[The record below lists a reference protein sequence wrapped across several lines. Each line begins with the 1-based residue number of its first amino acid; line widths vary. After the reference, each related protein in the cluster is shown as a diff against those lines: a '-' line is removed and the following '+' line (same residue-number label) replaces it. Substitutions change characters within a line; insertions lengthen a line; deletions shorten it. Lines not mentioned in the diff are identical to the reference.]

1 MVSAFTMR
9 EFVILMVEECI
20 VDKNTILIIED
31 DEDIAGFIELEL
43 IHEGYQVSIVSNG
56 RQGLEMALIQPW
68 NLILLDIMLP
78 GMSGLEVC
86 RRIRASSQVPIIML
100 TAKGEISDRV
110 AGIDYGA
117 DDYLVKPFAIEEL
130 LARIR
135 GLLRRM
141 AFSSG
146 GNIIEVND
154 LMMNLD
160 TREVIIA
167 NQPLYFTVREF
178 ELLRYLLENKNHVLT
193 RETLLR
199 GVWGYDFSG
208 ETNVVDVY
216 ISYIRTK
223 LDEKS
228 SQSHIQTVRGVGYVL
243 REP

>member
-43 IHEGYQVSIVSNG
+43 IHEGYQVTIVSNG
-56 RQGLEMALIQPW
+56 RQGLEMALTQPW

-86 RRIRASSQVPIIML
+86 RRIRAISQVPIIML

-117 DDYLVKPFAIEEL
+117 EDYLVKPFAIEEL

-141 AFSSG
+141 AFSSS

-154 LMMNLD
+154 LKMNLD
-160 TREVIIA
+160 TREVTIA
-167 NQPLYFTVREF
+167 NQPLNFTVREF

-216 ISYIRTK
+216 IRYLRTK

-228 SQSHIQTVRGVGYVL
+228 SPPYIQTVRGVGYVL
-243 REP
+243 REL